1 MIRRLLDSLEDGEE
15 VDFAKWT
22 DEDRVTNMN
31 EQIECCVIGEA
42 AVEEKIKV
50 YCAQSS
56 TAVAVKMRKKLGQLI
71 HFSDDEE
78 ARALSLCKGVFTS
91 WSAYVLTPVTSMAGW
106 TALLAHMVLY
116 LEVLI
121 MIRILELGGKMT
133 TETQEKIES
142 SEEYASLV
150 VNDALEEFAMKI
162 DAKTVAVW
170 KLWQLERIELRG
182 DLSDQGDVETVED
195 SRGARRSATEARAEA
210 AAQPRVI
217 QVRTATLG
225 PALDPKLSRQ
235 QIDLHLKSILSA
247 PTVNKTHEAL
257 EARFN
262 KNEEYTL
269 RISNMLMRLSQK
281 PGYDPDDEVTHVNEI
296 VTQLRKDLK
305 VGAHARLTAVT
316 KAALKFKQNKKM
328 PAETYFHKARI
339 LYEAVYAEVD
349 GIVEQMD
356 PKLQSEE
363 TKCQTAC
370 EGLLP
375 NIRGIVPCFTGILI
389 LTLFNLGTWVKKLRC
404 KKALPPL
411 VVTISPS
418 LYTNVWTLPF
428 GDSFGFT
435 KLGSWFVWIKS
446 FRFIVY
452 TYYSI
457 SINYSILLKLNN
469 AIIQ

>member
-1 MIRRLLDSLEDGEE
+1 MATKTPKTGGPGIAQGTPVIRRLLDSMEDGEE
-15 VDFAKWT
+15 VDFTTRT
-22 DEDRVTNMN
+22 DETRVTNMD
-31 EQIECCVIGEA
+31 EQHKCCVIGEE
-42 AVEEKIKV
+42 AVEEKIKG
-50 YCAQSS
+50 YCALSG
-56 TAVAVKMRKKLGQLI
+56 TAVSLKLRKKLGQLM

-78 ARALSLCKGVFTS
+78 AKSLPLCKGVFTS

-121 MIRILELGGKMT
+121 MIRILELEGKMT

-281 PGYDPDDEVTHVNEI
+281 PE
-296 VTQLRKDLK
+296 L
-305 VGAHARLTAVT
+305 
-316 KAALKFKQNKKM
+316 
-328 PAETYFHKARI
+328 
-339 LYEAVYAEVD
+339 
-349 GIVEQMD
+349 
-356 PKLQSEE
+356 
-363 TKCQTAC
+363 
-370 EGLLP
+370 
-375 NIRGIVPCFTGILI
+375 
-389 LTLFNLGTWVKKLRC
+389 
-404 KKALPPL
+404 
-411 VVTISPS
+411 
-418 LYTNVWTLPF
+418 
-428 GDSFGFT
+428 SF
-435 KLGSWFVWIKS
+435 S
-446 FRFIVY
+446 
-452 TYYSI
+452 
-457 SINYSILLKLNN
+457 SILELKW
-469 AIIQ
+469 ICRIYV